1 MTTNRTSPGLAAK
14 VREAKLLAVAELR
27 LCEYEDH
34 WINKLPPQE
43 QAIFTASR
51 TLTRPGTSEAE
62 PDVESEYT
70 YAFAHFNGFWYGA
83 GRTTPNGID
92 RSDMVDWLID
102 HDVDPDDVHRWSPDL
117 Q

>member
-34 WINKLPPQE
+34 WINKLPLQE
-43 QAIFTASR
+43 QAIFTAPR
-51 TLTRPGTSEAE
+51 TLISGIGT
-62 PDVESEYT
+62 DVESEYTYT

-102 HDVDPDDVHRWSPDL
+102 HDVDPDDIHRWSPDL